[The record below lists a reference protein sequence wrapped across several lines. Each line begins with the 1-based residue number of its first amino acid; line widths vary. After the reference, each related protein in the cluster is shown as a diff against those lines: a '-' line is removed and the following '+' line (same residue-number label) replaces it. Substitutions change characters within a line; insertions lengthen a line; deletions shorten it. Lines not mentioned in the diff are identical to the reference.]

1 MQSPTSRSTHLWVSG
16 VSGIGGAAI
25 VGGGDVET
33 ADVGVAI
40 VVAIVLP
47 IEVSVATGPHAA
59 SDAIVHAHNRTR

>member
-1 MQSPTSRSTHLWVSG
+1 
-16 VSGIGGAAI
+16 

-33 ADVGVAI
+33 ADV
-40 VVAIVLP
+40 VVAVVLP